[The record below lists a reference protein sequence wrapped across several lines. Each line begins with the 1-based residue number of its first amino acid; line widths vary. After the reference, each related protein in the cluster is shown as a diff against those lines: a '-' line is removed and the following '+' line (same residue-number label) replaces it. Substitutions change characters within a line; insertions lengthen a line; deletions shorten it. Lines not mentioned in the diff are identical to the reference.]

1 MRALLAAA
9 LLLAVSAPLHAQ
21 TNDHFFRSWRWPQE
35 SAAARAAG
43 WAGQD
48 VAALDEAESAASN
61 PALLTSL
68 TKLDGF
74 ATLSLR
80 GSGSAPL
87 GDAVGRATSLGACG
101 LAGRLSNRW
110 GLGLF
115 AFQPRAARL
124 DVLPLRLSDGSVDSG
139 SLDLRATDLVL
150 AGAFRPTARLHLGAQ
165 LVRSSLE
172 LSGDYRH
179 ELSSG
184 QVDIRVRS
192 AGQAASVTGGF
203 GVLYEASSRVALGFG
218 TQRGLRYEFQ
228 RSAESPVLGVVLEE
242 RGAYQVVRPSR
253 LQAGARLRLS
263 PRLVLG
269 AQLDFVRY
277 SEVPAALVIGQG
289 ARSRDEYRLNDAF
302 EPRLGAEFSI
312 PLRGF
317 SLQMR
322 AGLQGQA
329 GGTLR
334 FLGDE
339 PAEVSAFPGSRY
351 ELLGALGL
359 SLVSGRGLRLDL
371 AGAFGGERPALLV
384 GAGARF

>member
-1 MRALLAAA
+1 MAVALLA
-9 LLLAVSAPLHAQ
+9 LSAPLGAQ

-35 SAAARAAG
+35 SAAARAMG

-68 TKLDGF
+68 TKLDAF

-80 GSGSAPL
+80 GSSSAPL

-124 DVLPLRLSDGSVDSG
+124 EVLPVRLADGSADSG
-139 SLDLRATDLVL
+139 SLELRATDLVL

-165 LVRSSLE
+165 LVRSSLD

-179 ELSSG
+179 ELSNG
-184 QVDIRVRS
+184 QADIRVRS

-203 GVLYEASSRVALGFG
+203 GVLYEAGSRLTLGFG
-218 TQRGLRYEFQ
+218 TQRGVRYQ
-228 RSAESPVLGVVLEE
+228 LSRTAESPLLGVVLEE
-242 RGAYQVVRPSR
+242 RGGYQVVRPSR
-253 LQAGARLRLS
+253 LQGGARLRLS

-277 SEVPAALVIGQG
+277 SEIPGALVIGQG
-289 ARSRDEYRLNDAF
+289 ARSRDEYRLDDAF
-302 EPRLGAEFSI
+302 EPHVGAEFSI

-322 AGLQGQA
+322 AGLSGQA

-334 FLGDE
+334 FSGDE
-339 PAEVSAFPGSRY
+339 PAEASAFPGAGY
-351 ELLGALGL
+351 ELGGAVGL
-359 SLVSGRGLRLDL
+359 SLVTRRGLRFDL
-371 AGAFGGERPALLV
+371 AGAFGGERPALLL
-384 GAGARF
+384 GAAARF